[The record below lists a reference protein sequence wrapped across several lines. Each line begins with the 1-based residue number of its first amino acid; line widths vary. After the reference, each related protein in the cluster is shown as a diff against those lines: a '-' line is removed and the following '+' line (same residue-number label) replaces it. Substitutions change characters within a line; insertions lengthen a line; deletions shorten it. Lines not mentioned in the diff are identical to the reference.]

1 MNFLSC
7 NRVYKCLFCDLIISA
22 ELILNLI
29 FSSLAFELNCP
40 FSWYLRMLPYILVV
54 AACLIIQVWSIG
66 KGVWV
71 EGTSEVNI

>member
-7 NRVYKCLFCDLIISA
+7 NRVYKCLFCDLIIST

-40 FSWYLRMLPYILVV
+40 FLWYLRMFPYILVV

-71 EGTSEVNI
+71 EGTS